1 MIAEFAVFP
10 LDGDHMS
17 EDVAKVIKT
26 LEATGL
32 DYRLG
37 PMGTCVEGTWEQV
50 LVAIQRCHQ
59 AVAAGHGRV
68 ITTIV
73 IDDRKDQL
81 HSLSEMIIRVEQQLG
96 QQVKH

>member
-26 LEATGL
+26 LEAAGL

-37 PMGTCVEGTWEQV
+37 PMGTCVEG
-50 LVAIQRCHQ
+50 HQ

-81 HSLSEMIIRVEQQLG
+81 HSLSEMITRVEQQLG

>member
-50 LVAIQRCHQ
+50 
-59 AVAAGHGRV
+59 
-68 ITTIV
+68 
-73 IDDRKDQL
+73 
-81 HSLSEMIIRVEQQLG
+81 
-96 QQVKH
+96 